1 MNKIKMFYFYK
12 KDWGIEAY
20 CWHGA
25 YKHHKI
31 FNRTWWGISIQT
43 KDEKIN
49 CYTLIYCKSNVYC

>member
-1 MNKIKMFYFYK
+1 MFYFYK